1 MAEINEELSIEE
13 AFELLDKT
21 IAVLEDGDISL
32 EKSFEAYKSGMDL
45 VKSVSEKIDAVEK
58 RVAAINS
65 DGEINEFQ

>member
-1 MAEINEELSIEE
+1 MAEIKEELSIEE

-45 VKSVSEKIDAVEK
+45 VKNVSEKIDAVEK
-58 RVAAINS
+58 RVSAINS